1 MSLSISLETR
11 SNLVSCSVHVMYGN
25 DSWTNEAK
33 LGKCGDYKIKTSLHH
48 DLVCDL

>member
-25 DSWTNEAK
+25 DPWTNGAK
-33 LGKCGDYKIKTSLHH
+33 LGLMGRF
-48 DLVCDL
+48 